1 MRSEP
6 KNNYRAKCSVALA
19 ASLLM
24 GGGCSGSDR
33 APALSAPASRL
44 GLGVLDTVV
53 LNTVR
58 PTRLKIH
65 VLSQSGRELSDSGVR
80 YRMIAVDSRMLVD
93 SNAVTCLHATDATVR
108 VSLGHL
114 HADVLVRCRPVYHL
128 LFERPMQLNL
138 GEAAKRLPL
147 KALDASLQEV
157 DLLAGT
163 ATIANASVASLEG
176 LAVLPRS
183 AGATVVTVS
192 IGNQTTSTGVHVY
205 SPASTLDSLGRQ
217 HRFVSVPLTLGPGEM
232 RRWQIPP
239 GEWMLTMLPEDD
251 SLGIRMRIDGASC
264 SDVRAFSPRRYIC
277 YARDTA
283 SVTVYHPQAG
293 RRAVLKGELLVKGMS
308 SL

>member
-1 MRSEP
+1 MRS
-6 KNNYRAKCSVALA
+6 NQRTNYRATRSVALV
-19 ASLLM
+19 ASLLLY
-24 GGGCSGSDR
+24 GGCSGSNKVT
-33 APALSAPASRL
+33 AYSGPASRL
-44 GLGVLDTVV
+44 GLGALDTVV
-53 LNTVR
+53 VNAVR

-65 VLSQSGRELSDSGVR
+65 VLSHSGRELPDSGVR
-80 YRMIAVDSRMLVD
+80 YGMIAVNPRMLID
-93 SNAVTCLHATDATVR
+93 SNTVTCLDATDATVR

-114 HADVLVRCRPVYHL
+114 HANLFVRCRPVYHL
-128 LFERPMQLNL
+128 LFERPMQLNV

-157 DLLAGT
+157 DLLSGT
-163 ATIANASVASLEG
+163 ATIANDSVASLEG
-176 LAVLPRS
+176 LALLPKS
-183 AGATVVTVS
+183 AGATVVTVT

-217 HRFVSVPLTLGPGEM
+217 HRFVSVPLELGPGEM

-251 SLGIRMRIDGASC
+251 STGIRMRIEGANC

-308 SL
+308 L